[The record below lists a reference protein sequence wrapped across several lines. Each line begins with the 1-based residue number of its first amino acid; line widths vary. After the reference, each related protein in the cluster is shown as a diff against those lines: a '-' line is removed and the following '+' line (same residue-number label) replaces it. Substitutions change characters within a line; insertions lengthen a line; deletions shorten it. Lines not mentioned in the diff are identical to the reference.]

1 MCAEWRKLGLVDEVV
16 EGLEGMG
23 LETPANIQN
32 LAIPRILNR
41 EDVLF
46 AAETGSGK
54 TLAYLAPIF
63 SMLKAEEA
71 FMSQAQ
77 AVAEHR
83 LNNLVEEENVA
94 LDFSAAEDEVSQ
106 VESIAQ
112 SMGRSQD
119 SRVKAAIAAAAQQ
132 SSVQVAGEVARLS
145 SLGQQSIHEGH
156 LLLRESHGLRDHWE
170 RRYFVLQS
178 SGFLTMLA
186 DEKEKNSSFLV
197 SETGIQN
204 HMVCLP
210 GTCLISLCC
219 VDSLT

>member
-1 MCAEWRKLGLVDEVV
+1 MSSTIAYVCVV
-16 EGLEGMG
+16 LDNDCMICFYGIQIKSLKNSYEQALDVLKGLE
-23 LETPANIQN
+23 EP
-32 LAIPRILNR
+32 LAQ
-41 EDVLF
+41 
-46 AAETGSGK
+46 AEMYVDQAK
-54 TLAYLAPIF
+54 
-63 SMLKAEEA
+63 LKAEEA

-94 LDFSAAEDEVSQ
+94 KDNSASEDEVSQ

-197 SETGIQN
+197 CETGIQN

>member
-1 MCAEWRKLGLVDEVV
+1 MSSTIAYVCVV
-16 EGLEGMG
+16 LDNDCMICFYGIQIKSLKNSYEQALDVLKGLE
-23 LETPANIQN
+23 EP
-32 LAIPRILNR
+32 LAQ
-41 EDVLF
+41 
-46 AAETGSGK
+46 AEMYVDQAK
-54 TLAYLAPIF
+54 
-63 SMLKAEEA
+63 LKAEEA

-94 LDFSAAEDEVSQ
+94 KDNSASEDEVSQ

>member
-1 MCAEWRKLGLVDEVV
+1 MSSTIAYVCVV
-16 EGLEGMG
+16 LDNDCMICFYGIQIKSLKNSYDQALDVLKGLE
-23 LETPANIQN
+23 EP
-32 LAIPRILNR
+32 LAQ
-41 EDVLF
+41 
-46 AAETGSGK
+46 AEMYVDQAK
-54 TLAYLAPIF
+54 
-63 SMLKAEEA
+63 LKAEEA

-94 LDFSAAEDEVSQ
+94 KDNSASEDEVSQ

-156 LLLRESHGLRDHWE
+156 LLLRESHGLRDHCE
-170 RRYFVLQS
+170 RRFFVMLS
-178 SGFLTMLA
+178 SGFLKMLA

-197 SETGIQN
+197 CETGIQN